1 MKRAVSV
8 LWAAA
13 IVVSAFFTTGCKDNS
28 KSEFDDGVMRKEMTS
43 AEYVSEMGLGINL
56 GNTMEA
62 YWANDQNRN
71 SGSTVIGDNTISN
84 YETCWGAI
92 KTTQEMIDGMKNAG
106 FNTVRVPVYWGNSM
120 TNDGTF
126 TISDAM
132 FDRVEEIVDYCR
144 KADLY
149 VVINIHHYDEFII
162 KNYSE
167 EDAVKITGTLW
178 KQIAKHFK
186 NYSDYLIFEGFNENL
201 GTVRESDNYT
211 DDQKFDYVNKM
222 NQAFVDAVRST
233 GGNNKTRMLIA
244 SGYWTNIDLTTDA
257 RFHIPEDKVNDRI
270 MVSVHYVD
278 NAMYWTNNIG
288 GQKWLDY
295 SKAQCELLKKAF
307 TDKGIQVFVGEC
319 TSIYDAER
327 FASNAIYTDSTECL
341 EIMYDMMLD
350 YGFIPVLWDVNNN
363 FYSRTKYEIK
373 SESDK
378 ALIEKLSK
386 ELAE

>member
-13 IVVSAFFTTGCKDNS
+13 IVVSVFFTTGCKDNS

-92 KTTQEMIDGMKNAG
+92 KTTQEIIDGMKNAG

-126 TISDAM
+126 AISDAM

>member
-13 IVVSAFFTTGCKDNS
+13 IVVSAFFTTGCKGNS

-71 SGSTVIGDNTISN
+71 SGSAVIGDNTISN

-120 TNDGTF
+120 TNDVTF

>member
-13 IVVSAFFTTGCKDNS
+13 IVVSVFFTTGCKDNS

-92 KTTQEMIDGMKNAG
+92 KTTQEIIDGMKNAG

>member
-1 MKRAVSV
+1 
-8 LWAAA
+8 
-13 IVVSAFFTTGCKDNS
+13 
-28 KSEFDDGVMRKEMTS
+28 
-43 AEYVSEMGLGINL
+43 
-56 GNTMEA
+56 
-62 YWANDQNRN
+62 
-71 SGSTVIGDNTISN
+71 
-84 YETCWGAI
+84 
-92 KTTQEMIDGMKNAG
+92 
-106 FNTVRVPVYWGNSM
+106 
-120 TNDGTF
+120 
-126 TISDAM
+126 
-132 FDRVEEIVDYCR
+132 
-144 KADLY
+144 
-149 VVINIHHYDEFII
+149 
-162 KNYSE
+162 
-167 EDAVKITGTLW
+167 
-178 KQIAKHFK
+178 
-186 NYSDYLIFEGFNENL
+186 
-201 GTVRESDNYT
+201 
-211 DDQKFDYVNKM
+211 
-222 NQAFVDAVRST
+222 
-233 GGNNKTRMLIA
+233 MLIA

-319 TSIYDAER
+319 TSIYDAEH

-378 ALIEKLSK
+378 VLIEKLSK

>member
-71 SGSTVIGDNTISN
+71 SGSAVIGDNTISN

-92 KTTQEMIDGMKNAG
+92 KTTQEIIDGMKNAG